1 MTERE
6 AFIALLDTD
15 EPQKCDAIILLEG
28 DGFARYKKAVA
39 LYKNGIAPLIC
50 FSGGFDDEKSGA
62 FTYEKV
68 KPLILETG
76 VPEKDLFWEGK
87 SKNTYEQA
95 VGIILFAQQK
105 NWKRIVLV
113 ASHYHSYRAFLTF
126 LCVKKQKF
134 PELVMDMA
142 SVKELDWYEETG
154 WGRRIDLLASELDK
168 IDAYQK
174 KNNVASYAEGLEYL
188 KWKRGG
194 ENVQN

>member
-6 AFIALLDTD
+6 AFIALLDTE
-15 EPQKCDAIILLEG
+15 EPHKCDAIILLEG
-28 DGFARYKKAVA
+28 DGFARYKKAVS
-39 LYKNGIAPLIC
+39 LYKDGIAPLIC

-62 FTYEKV
+62 FTYEKI
-68 KPLILETG
+68 KPLILKSG
-76 VPEKDLFWEGK
+76 VPEKDFILEGK

-95 VGIILFAQQK
+95 VEIMSLAQQN

-126 LCVKKQKF
+126 LCAQKQKV
-134 PELVMDMA
+134 PDLLIDMA
-142 SVKELDWYEETG
+142 AVKDLDWYEETV

-174 KNNVASYAEGLEYL
+174 KNNVASYVEGLEYL
-188 KWKRGG
+188 KWKNQKH
-194 ENVQN
+194 EKF

>member
-15 EPQKCDAIILLEG
+15 EPQKSDAIILLEG
-28 DGFARYKKAVA
+28 DGFARYKKAVS
-39 LYKNGIAPLIC
+39 LYKSGIAPLIC

-68 KPLILETG
+68 KPLILEAG
-76 VPEKDLFWEGK
+76 VPEKDLILEDK

-95 VGIILFAQQK
+95 IEIMQLAQQN

-126 LCVKKQKF
+126 LCVQKLKF
-134 PELVMDMA
+134 PDLIMDMA
-142 SVKELDWYEETG
+142 AVKDLDWYEETD

-168 IDAYQK
+168 IEVYQN

-188 KWKRGG
+188 KWKKQKQERY
-194 ENVQN
+194 

>member
-15 EPQKCDAIILLEG
+15 EPQNSDAIILLEG

-68 KPLILETG
+68 KPLILESG
-76 VPEKDLFWEGK
+76 VPEKDLILEGK
-87 SKNTYEQA
+87 SQNTYEQA
-95 VGIILFAQQK
+95 VEIILLAQQR

-126 LCVKKQKF
+126 LCVLKQKM
-134 PELVMDMA
+134 PELIIDIA
-142 SVKELDWYEETG
+142 AVKDLDWYEETV
-154 WGRRIDLLASELDK
+154 WGKRIDLLASEFDK

-174 KNNVASYAEGLEYL
+174 KKNVASYTEGLEYL
-188 KWKRGG
+188 MIKTQKR
-194 ENVQN
+194 

>member
-6 AFIALLDTD
+6 AFIALLDTE

-28 DGFARYKKAVA
+28 DGFARYKKAVS
-39 LYKNGIAPLIC
+39 LYKSGIAPLIC

-68 KPLILETG
+68 KPLILEAG
-76 VPEKDLFWEGK
+76 VPEKDLILEGK

-95 VGIILFAQQK
+95 VEIILLAQQK

-126 LCVKKQKF
+126 LCVSKQKM
-134 PELVMDMA
+134 PELIMDMA
-142 SVKELDWYEETG
+142 AVNDLDWYEENV
-154 WGRRIDLLASELDK
+154 WGKRIDLLASELDK

-174 KNNVASYAEGLEYL
+174 KNNVATYADGLEYL
-188 KWKRGG
+188 RQKAQEKA
-194 ENVQN
+194 